1 MRTKYSDLDIHFEFE
16 GFRIDAPNIIFEHFT
31 RTIPAH
37 SHGSG
42 CYEIHYIPGGYGKL
56 EADNAFYDIAPG
68 TLYVTGP
75 HVRHAQ
81 TPILRDPMQEYCVY
95 LKVHTTAKK
104 KTPSPLMDVFLSTN
118 FWYGNDSRELNSPEI
133 NSPEM
138 SSSEMSPPEMS
149 SSEMSPPEMS
159 SPEMSSFGIHFLMK
173 QLFAELERKNTGYL
187 TQAKLLLSQLIV
199 CLVRNYERG
208 ARRTELSPAR
218 NLQDGESVIIE
229 EYFLYEYDHL
239 SLAGLAHRLGLSQR
253 QTQRLLLEYYGNTF
267 QQKKTEAR
275 MSAAAIFLG
284 DKSRSVTS
292 VAETLGYSSP
302 EHFAAE
308 FKKYYGVS
316 PRAFRSRL

>member
-16 GFRIDAPNIIFEHFT
+16 GFRIDAPNIIFERFT

-118 FWYGNDSRELNSPEI
+118 FWYGNDSQEILSHAMNSQGVH
-133 NSPEM
+133 SR
-138 SSSEMSPPEMS
+138 
-149 SSEMSPPEMS
+149 
-159 SPEMSSFGIHFLMK
+159 EMSSFGIHFLMK
-173 QLFAELERKNTGYL
+173 QLFAELERKDTGYL

-208 ARRTELSPAR
+208 ARQTELRPAR
-218 NLQDGESVIIE
+218 NLQDGKSVIIE

-239 SLAGLAHRLGLSQR
+239 SLDGLADRLGLSQR

-292 VAETLGYSSP
+292 VAEALGYSSP